1 MTGIDLFVS
10 EKVVNKICDYIR
22 NHESIKDFSE
32 ENIYKIDMM
41 SLGIWVNDKFFI
53 PYHEIT
59 INIS

>member
-22 NHESIKDFSE
+22 NHESITDFSK